1 MTPRRRSLGANTTI
15 DEKVEHLVSLRHQS
29 VDAWPTRDRIL
40 YEASR
45 LIAARGF
52 HGATTRDIADG
63 VGIRQP
69 SVFNHFASK
78 QDILAELMV
87 FDLTVPAER
96 AEQLSFQAASPAS
109 RLYRY
114 AAWDLRWYQQMP
126 FDLRGMHED
135 LVNMPGMEEFQQAL
149 ERWTKAIGRILDQ
162 GLAAGEFRAD
172 AAPFVPAILD
182 TLSWEFVRS
191 SHHHAENA
199 AMLNTD
205 DGAAFVLRGLLVDP
219 ESLTA
224 VRREID
230 QADGQPRGG
239 GVR

>member
-1 MTPRRRSLGANTTI
+1 
-15 DEKVEHLVSLRHQS
+15 VSLRHQS

-52 HGATTRDIADG
+52 HGATTRDIAEG

-96 AEQLSFQAASPAS
+96 AEQLSFETVSPAS

-114 AAWDLRWYQQMP
+114 AAWDLRWYQEMP
-126 FDLRGMHED
+126 FDLRGMQED

-191 SHHHAENA
+191 SHHHADDA
-199 AMLNTD
+199 TRLNTD
-205 DGAAFVLRGLLVDP
+205 DGAAFVLRGLLVNPDDL
-219 ESLTA
+219 EA
-224 VRREID
+224 VIGEVAQTGGR
-230 QADGQPRGG
+230 PGG
-239 GVR
+239 GGTS

>member
-1 MTPRRRSLGANTTI
+1 M
-15 DEKVEHLVSLRHQS
+15 SLRHQS

-96 AEQLSFQAASPAS
+96 AEQLSFEADPPAS

-114 AAWDLRWYQQMP
+114 AAWDLRWYQEMP

-149 ERWTKAIGRILDQ
+149 ERWTKAIARILDQ

-182 TLSWEFVRS
+182 TSEL
-191 SHHHAENA
+191 
-199 AMLNTD
+199 
-205 DGAAFVLRGLLVDP
+205 
-219 ESLTA
+219 
-224 VRREID
+224 
-230 QADGQPRGG
+230 
-239 GVR
+239 GVRPLFPPPR